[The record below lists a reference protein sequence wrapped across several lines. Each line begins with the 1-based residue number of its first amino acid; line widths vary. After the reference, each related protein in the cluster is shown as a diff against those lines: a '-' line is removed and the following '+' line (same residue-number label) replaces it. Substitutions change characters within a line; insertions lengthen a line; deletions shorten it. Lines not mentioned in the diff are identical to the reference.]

1 MDFTF
6 REDKNMIINKNAL
19 ANLQIVNKF
28 VLVVLNKVKPFH
40 ENISLKRIK
49 NIITMDF
56 ENQFINLLC
65 YMLF

>member
-6 REDKNMIINKNAL
+6 REDKNTTVNKNAL

-28 VLVVLNKVKPFH
+28 VLAVLNKVKPFY